1 MNNNLFPDRLPY
13 LHSPNSDINSVF
25 GSFPLL
31 CTPESTHAFA
41 AAMTAI
47 PNYLRDLVY
56 AIVDATGAHPAM
68 ALSTLLSGMAGAAHG
83 RYVVQGPTGRANPL
97 GLFMV
102 ILSGRTTGKSS
113 VFDLVFDP
121 HREEALRRY
130 RASQA
135 RKTTRS
141 KRRGA
146 LDEDEPRVEPARF
159 RDHLLQDVTKRGLL
173 EALEG
178 IGEAATIAAHDGQLV
193 LKSPLFR
200 RDLATVNELFD
211 GNNASSLRRSDGD
224 VLSAFKS
231 SLNLLIMAQPEI
243 AGEFHKFHGSHAR
256 SIGFDARCL
265 YTLVPLVH
273 PEPTASQP
281 AACFEAYCE
290 QTLHHLSERL
300 QQLEAGLTD
309 PAVLHL
315 SDDAHQ
321 LWKRLVVTHRQLA
334 EGPFFHVQDA
344 ADRAPQQALR
354 LAANIHCYSRTPGP
368 ISRDSM
374 NAGWLLSQWYLREFA
389 CAFKPMPALPI
400 PALKLSPS
408 DKRLQREQEDCR
420 IILETIRVL
429 CRQLETKTVSKEKV
443 YIRSG
448 LYHARFRTAL
458 MRLTDEGEV
467 IEERTRRTTLLSIA
481 SHVVQFPIGQP
492 RKP

>member
-1 MNNNLFPDRLPY
+1 MNSNLFPDRLPY
-13 LHSPNSDINSVF
+13 LHSPHSEINSVF
-25 GSFPLL
+25 RSFPLL
-31 CTPESTHAFA
+31 CTPESTHAFT

-56 AIVDATGAHPAM
+56 AIVEATGAHPAM
-68 ALSTLLSGMAGAAHG
+68 ALSTLLSGMAGAVHG
-83 RYVVQGPTGRANPL
+83 RYVVQGPTGHANPL

-113 VFDLVFDP
+113 VFNVVFDP
-121 HREEALRRY
+121 HREELLGRY

-135 RKTTRS
+135 RKATRS

-146 LDEDEPRVEPARF
+146 LDEDEPRGEPARY

-178 IGEAATIAAHDGQLV
+178 IGEAVTIAAHDGQLV

-224 VLSAFKS
+224 VLSAFNS
-231 SLNLLIMAQPEI
+231 SLNLLIMVQPEI
-243 AGEFHKFHGSHAR
+243 AGEFHKFHGCHAR
-256 SIGFDARCL
+256 SVGFDARCL
-265 YTLVPLVH
+265 YTLVPPLH

-281 AACFEAYCE
+281 AACFEAYCK

-309 PAVLHL
+309 AEVLYL
-315 SDDAHQ
+315 SDDAQQ
-321 LWKRLVVTHRQLA
+321 LWKRLIVTHRQLA

-354 LAANIHCYSRTPGP
+354 LAATIHGYSRTPGP
-368 ISRDSM
+368 ISRDHM

-389 CAFKPMPALPI
+389 CAFPPAPALPM

-408 DKRLQREQEDCR
+408 DKRWQREQEDCR
-420 IILETIRVL
+420 IVLETIQML
-429 CRQLETKTVSKEKV
+429 CRQMETKSVPKEKV

-448 LYHARFRTAL
+448 LYNARFRTAL
-458 MRLTDEGEV
+458 MRLTDEGQV
-467 IEERTRRTTLLSIA
+467 IEEHTRRNALLSIA
-481 SHVVQFPIGQP
+481 SHVLQFPIGQP
-492 RKP
+492 RMP